1 MKVSIANPIYD
12 AVFKFLMEDEM
23 VGEHAARYGLP
34 MTVQNLLRSV
44 MSAEDVAKT
53 TGLTVE
59 EVGEIAGD

>member
-12 AVFKFLMEDEM
+12 AVFKFLVEDER
-23 VGEHAARYGLP
+23 VEEHAARYGLP
-34 MTVQNLLRSV
+34 MTVPNLLRSV

-59 EVGEIAGD
+59 EVGEIAK

>member
-12 AVFKFLMEDEM
+12 AVFKFLMEDER
-23 VGEHAARYGLP
+23 VEEHAARYRLP

-53 TGLTVE
+53 TG
-59 EVGEIAGD
+59 